1 MLMVIAAAI
10 PSVNNIAIVYSLSDL
25 ICGSNIYIYIYI
37 LDYIY
42 IYIYIFKVSEK
53 IVPVRL
59 AHATVCDKLAHVCEC
74 GVWWPMIATNARCV
88 V

>member
-1 MLMVIAAAI
+1 MVIAAAI
-10 PSVNNIAIVYSLSDL
+10 PCVNNIAIVYSCIDL
-25 ICGSNIYIYIYI
+25 ICGSNIYIYI

-42 IYIYIFKVSEK
+42 IYIYIFKVSEN

-74 GVWWPMIATNARCV
+74 GVCQ
-88 V
+88 